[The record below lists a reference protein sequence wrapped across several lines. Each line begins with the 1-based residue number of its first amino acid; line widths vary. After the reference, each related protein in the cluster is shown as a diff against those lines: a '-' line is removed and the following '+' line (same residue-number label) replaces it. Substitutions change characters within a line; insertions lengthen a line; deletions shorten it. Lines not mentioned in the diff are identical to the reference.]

1 LAGSRAIEEG
11 GASPT
16 RPVPCLLALFPRVS
30 SAVLLSPPS
39 TPSPPPTLHGTAPT
53 ARTPHQL
60 PPSLLLAA
68 RVEAR
73 SFLPLLPSLG
83 TLLELRSREARS
95 MASVMHRSS
104 SDGGSSSGW
113 SDAAAAVAAAA
124 EDRAGWEVRPSGMVV
139 QAREDGGGG
148 APPRPPPPEIRVR
161 VKYGGARHEV
171 SVSPIA
177 TFGQLKKLLAAR
189 TGLQPADQQLTY
201 KGRARGNTEYLDA
214 CGVKNKSKMVLAE
227 DPASLERRYIERQK
241 NAKIESANRAI
252 GAIALEV
259 DKLADQVTSIEKSI
273 SRGNKVAEVQITT
286 LIELLM
292 RHAVKLESIPAVGD
306 SSSQKN
312 IQAKRVQKCVET
324 LDVLKVSNARLQ
336 AVVVTTKW
344 ETFDAPATAQ
354 WELFD

>member
-1 LAGSRAIEEG
+1 
-11 GASPT
+11 
-16 RPVPCLLALFPRVS
+16 
-30 SAVLLSPPS
+30 
-39 TPSPPPTLHGTAPT
+39 
-53 ARTPHQL
+53 
-60 PPSLLLAA
+60 
-68 RVEAR
+68 
-73 SFLPLLPSLG
+73 
-83 TLLELRSREARS
+83 
-95 MASVMHRSS
+95 MASVMHRRSS

-124 EDRAGWEVRPSGMVV
+124 EERAGWEVRPSGMVV
-139 QAREDGGGG
+139 QAREREDGG
-148 APPRPPPPEIRVR
+148 APPPEIRVR

-171 SVSPIA
+171 PVSPIA
-177 TFGQLKKLLAAR
+177 TFGQLKKLLATR

-201 KGRARGNTEYLDA
+201 KGRIRSNSEYLDA
-214 CGVKNKSKMVLAE
+214 CGVKNRSKLVLAE
-227 DPASLERRYIERQK
+227 DPVSLERRYIERQK

-259 DKLADQVTSIEKSI
+259 DKLADQVSSIEKSV

-292 RHAVKLESIPAVGD
+292 RHAVKLESLPALGD

-324 LDVLKVSNARLQ
+324 LDVLKLSNARLQ

-344 ETFDAPATAQ
+344 ETFDAPATTQ

>member
-1 LAGSRAIEEG
+1 
-11 GASPT
+11 
-16 RPVPCLLALFPRVS
+16 
-30 SAVLLSPPS
+30 
-39 TPSPPPTLHGTAPT
+39 
-53 ARTPHQL
+53 
-60 PPSLLLAA
+60 
-68 RVEAR
+68 
-73 SFLPLLPSLG
+73 
-83 TLLELRSREARS
+83 

-124 EDRAGWEVRPSGMVV
+124 EERAGWEVRPSGMVV
-139 QAREDGGGG
+139 QARDDGGGA

-161 VKYGGARHEV
+161 VKYGAARHEV
-171 SVSPIA
+171 LVSPIA
-177 TFGQLKKLLAAR
+177 TFGQLKKLLAPK

-201 KGRARGNTEYLDA
+201 KGRGRSNSDYLDA
-214 CGVKNKSKMVLAE
+214 CGVKNKSKLVLAE

-259 DKLADQVTSIEKSI
+259 DKLADQVSSMEKSI
-273 SRGNKVAEVQITT
+273 TRGNKVAEVQITT

-292 RHAVKLESIPAVGD
+292 RHAVKLESIPALGD

-324 LDVLKVSNARLQ
+324 LDLLKVSNARLQ

-344 ETFDAPATAQ
+344 ETFDAPTTTQ

>member
-1 LAGSRAIEEG
+1 LRNRQEKSARARARAQPE
-11 GASPT
+11 
-16 RPVPCLLALFPRVS
+16 RKKRVS
-30 SAVLLSPPS
+30 SRLVLPLLLLLRTPPRHHH
-39 TPSPPPTLHGTAPT
+39 TTQACTLHGKHCTNRAHLLP
-53 ARTPHQL
+53 L
-60 PPSLLLAA
+60 PPGPLSIAA
-68 RVEAR
+68 R
-73 SFLPLLPSLG
+73 LPSPSV
-83 TLLELRSREARS
+83 SRQKKKKKPAH

-124 EDRAGWEVRPSGMVV
+124 EERAGWEVRPSGMVV
-139 QAREDGGGG
+139 QARGEDGGA

-177 TFGQLKKLLAAR
+177 TFGQLKKLLAPR
-189 TGLQPADQQLTY
+189 TGLQAADQQLSY
-201 KGRARGNTEYLDA
+201 RGRARGNAEYLDA
-214 CGVKNKSKMVLAE
+214 CGVKNKSKLVLAE
-227 DPASLERRYIERQK
+227 DPASLERRYIERQR
-241 NAKIESANRAI
+241 NAKIETANRAI

-259 DKLADQVTSIEKSI
+259 DKLADQVSSIERSI

-306 SSSQKN
+306 SSSQRN
-312 IQAKRVQKCVET
+312 IQSKRVQKCVET

-344 ETFDAPATAQ
+344 ETFDAPATTQTQ

>member
-1 LAGSRAIEEG
+1 
-11 GASPT
+11 
-16 RPVPCLLALFPRVS
+16 
-30 SAVLLSPPS
+30 
-39 TPSPPPTLHGTAPT
+39 
-53 ARTPHQL
+53 
-60 PPSLLLAA
+60 
-68 RVEAR
+68 
-73 SFLPLLPSLG
+73 
-83 TLLELRSREARS
+83 

-124 EDRAGWEVRPSGMVV
+124 EERAGWEVRPSGMVV
-139 QAREDGGGG
+139 QAREDYG
-148 APPRPPPPEIRVR
+148 AAPPPRPPPPEIRVR

-177 TFGQLKKLLAAR
+177 TFGEFFSCPCLVLFPHCLSLKPPRQLKKLLAAR
-189 TGLQPADQQLTY
+189 TGLQPADQQVTY
-201 KGRARGNTEYLDA
+201 KGRARSNTEYLDA
-214 CGVKNKSKMVLAE
+214 CGVKNKSKLVLSE

-259 DKLADQVTSIEKSI
+259 DKLADQVTSMEKSI

-292 RHAVKLESIPAVGD
+292 RHAVKLESITAVGD
-306 SSSQKN
+306 SSSQRN
-312 IQAKRVQKCVET
+312 IQVKRVQKCVET
-324 LDVLKVSNARLQ
+324 LDMLKVSNARLQ

-344 ETFDAPATAQ
+344 ETFDAPATTQ